1 MYYSEIVIN
10 AGSGVGM
17 LLDSWLIFLFLSVW
31 LEGMFLFLFLL
42 LGVFGTIVLQL
53 FFYIQELLL

>member
-10 AGSGVGM
+10 AEIWVGM
-17 LLDSWLIFLFLSVW
+17 LLDSWLIFLFLAGW
-31 LEGMFLFLFLL
+31 LWGMFLFLFLL

-53 FFYIQELLL
+53 FFYI